1 MLEEIYIQ
9 RRRIANDIQ
18 PFKHDSISKLDD
30 VLQSFTGIN
39 NPYESFD
46 DFQYK
51 ELYKCCSEFE
61 KGASC
66 TKLKAN
72 TSSAYLYRYTPI
84 RKLIGGKDST
94 WDRALIDSDDA
105 FKFLLDACKDDEWF
119 KLSTVMTGTY
129 KNPRGFSWWTC
140 NEINTLENLFKL
152 GLVTNWVDIESVI
165 MRIKITTA
173 IKHRLNVPSVID
185 AFAQPIFYPKAL
197 GANSGITLNLNDLIK
212 FENGNTEYVIGE
224 VDISDIEIF
233 PIDIDIVKNQIL
245 LENILK
251 DLHMYYKAH

>member
-72 TSSAYLYRYTPI
+72 TSSAYLYLS
-84 RKLIGGKDST
+84 LIH
-94 WDRALIDSDDA
+94 I
-105 FKFLLDACKDDEWF
+105 
-119 KLSTVMTGTY
+119 
-129 KNPRGFSWWTC
+129 
-140 NEINTLENLFKL
+140 
-152 GLVTNWVDIESVI
+152 
-165 MRIKITTA
+165 
-173 IKHRLNVPSVID
+173 
-185 AFAQPIFYPKAL
+185 
-197 GANSGITLNLNDLIK
+197 
-212 FENGNTEYVIGE
+212 
-224 VDISDIEIF
+224 
-233 PIDIDIVKNQIL
+233 
-245 LENILK
+245 
-251 DLHMYYKAH
+251 